1 MRKMAYLSLLL
12 IGLTVTAQ
20 DSNRSPEVTNVVAQ
34 QVGRQV
40 EISYDLLDR
49 DGDLMT
55 VSFQVSSDGGSAF
68 DLEARSLTSEVG
80 EGIASGQGKKIIWQV
95 ATDIP
100 DLYGT
105 NFVFEVVAD
114 DNVDP
119 KASFVLPPDGSEMV
133 LIPAGSF
140 EIGDHLDGMSNLS
153 GGTTPVHTIELDV
166 CYMVLFFKPVA

>member
-1 MRKMAYLSLLL
+1 MRKVAYLSLLLIL

-20 DSNRSPEVTNVVAQ
+20 DSNSPPEVTNVVAQ
-34 QVGRQV
+34 QAGQQV

-55 VSFQVSSDGGSAF
+55 VSLLVSSDGGSNF
-68 DLEARSLTSEVG
+68 DLEATSLEGEIG
-80 EGIASGQGKKIIWQV
+80 EGIASGKGKKIVWQV

-114 DNVDP
+114 DNVGPSAGFVNPLDG
-119 KASFVLPPDGSEMV
+119 ASMA
-133 LIPAGSF
+133 LIPAGKASS
-140 EIGDHLDGMSNLS
+140 LLPLKVRARLLPS
-153 GGTTPVHTIELDV
+153 
-166 CYMVLFFKPVA
+166 C

>member
-55 VSFQVSSDGGSAF
+55 VSFQVSSDGGSTF
-68 DLEARSLTSEVG
+68 DLEARSLN
-80 EGIASGQGKKIIWQV
+80 W
-95 ATDIP
+95 
-100 DLYGT
+100 
-105 NFVFEVVAD
+105 
-114 DNVDP
+114 
-119 KASFVLPPDGSEMV
+119 
-133 LIPAGSF
+133 
-140 EIGDHLDGMSNLS
+140 
-153 GGTTPVHTIELDV
+153 
-166 CYMVLFFKPVA
+166 